1 MVDDLILEYKKL
13 KQKRDQA
20 DKEARDYI
28 KENTKDA
35 RERAQKLSVSHIRLL
50 KFLRSLDADQLKC
63 LTESQNLVASGN
75 TQQIISKLMGLFDH
89 TSEDN

>member
-1 MVDDLILEYKKL
+1 MDDLILEYKKL